1 LPGAVITVTP
11 QHGTP
16 STFTVNTST
25 IVRERDMASP
35 VLANGERVI
44 VSAATS
50 APGAVATTIRII
62 PAPPVVVQGLLS
74 GLPGAVITVTPQH
87 GTPSTFT
94 VNTSTIVRERD
105 MSTPVLANGERVIVS
120 AATSAPGAV
129 ATAIRIIPAPKGM

>member
-1 LPGAVITVTP
+1 MFKISKKAFNHLAVAVVLIL
-11 QHGTP
+11 G
-16 STFTVNTST
+16 
-25 IVRERDMASP
+25 MASA
-35 VLANGERVI
+35 VGGAA
-44 VSAATS
+44 SAS
-50 APGAVATTIRII
+50 QRDGHSSGRHDVGASQT
-62 PAPPVVVQGLLS
+62 VVVQGLLS